1 VPSAVIRRR
10 SGAAALTLLVL
21 AALCATTAFGA
32 SKPAA
37 ETPAGAAT
45 EPEVR
50 TEAGD
55 PAAAPDLTL
64 PPRIGLSPAGA
75 ILEPPPAEPSDILRC
90 AVSRASVPSL
100 EE

>member
-37 ETPAGAAT
+37 EP
-45 EPEVR
+45 PV
-50 TEAGD
+50 D
-55 PAAAPDLTL
+55 PARFQA
-64 PPRIGLSPAGA
+64 
-75 ILEPPPAEPSDILRC
+75 LEFRQLGPFRGGRVTA
-90 AVSRASVPSL
+90 
-100 EE
+100 